1 MARRRT
7 LAAPSMAWCIPVLLA
22 ILAVGLIARG
32 GTTDDA
38 TTKPADGLPVQ
49 VDVEPAADSKDK
61 AGPPPLPADVLKELV
76 ALVKSASLDTPE
88 PTTAPGDPAE
98 LSVTTELPDAS
109 DEDVD
114 TDVTDVTD
122 DTDAD
127 AADEAA
133 DDSADEGGDLI
144 QVSRPGVFMVN
155 FQNTDLRLA
164 LRLLSTQGRRNI
176 VASKSVT
183 GTVTATFYDVTFQEA
198 LDAILQATG
207 FGYIERENF
216 IYVYSAEEIEKIKKA
231 SQPLELRTF
240 RLSYV
245 RVSDVQV
252 LILPAMSSD
261 GTVAVTPT
269 PVRGIAPDTTETGGN
284 DFALDDLLVVRDYA
298 KNLDQIAEIIAQV
311 DVRPQQVL
319 IEATILTARL
329 DETNSLGVNFAA
341 LQGVNFDEMG
351 AGSTGIGDMATGA
364 LAAGDTRVRAAA
376 FRTDFDIVD
385 DGLTVGFLSSNVA
398 VFISALET
406 FTDVTVLANPKLLIL
421 NKQRGEVLI
430 GSRDGYLTTVVNEG
444 ISTESVEFL
453 ETGTKLIVRP
463 FIGNDGYIRLEIHPE
478 DSDGSV
484 VNGLPNETT
493 TQVTSNVLVR
503 DGHTI
508 VIGGLFRDEVQEG
521 RSQIPGLGNLKHIG
535 EIFAQTDDVVERHEV
550 IIVITTHIIR
560 QDADEAIS
568 EQIKD
573 DIERFRVGQR
583 KGLRWWGR
591 AQLAQTCLRRAH
603 EALVQGRLDRALWN
617 TDMALSLH
625 PRFIEAIRLKERM
638 TEQAYWA
645 QEGRTSSVKYVLQ
658 RMIMEDLH
666 QPVSRV
672 IVPRKPLDG
681 IGLSDD
687 VRDAIGIR
695 PILEDPLPGVG
706 NLPGNEG
713 PLPGVG
719 NLPGNVLPPGAV
731 GQLKDD
737 EEQADENNGAVRV
750 SPNAKMDEQ

>member
-1 MARRRT
+1 MARGRS
-7 LAAPSMAWCIPVLLA
+7 LVAPGMAWCIPVLLA
-22 ILAVGLIARG
+22 ILAVGLVARG
-32 GTTDDA
+32 GATDDA
-38 TTKPADGLPVQ
+38 TTNPADGLPVL
-49 VDVEPAADSKDK
+49 VGLEPTGDSEDT
-61 AGPPPLPADVLKELV
+61 AESPPLPADVLKHLE
-76 ALVKSASLDTPE
+76 APVKSASLDTPQ

-98 LSVTTELPDAS
+98 LSVTTDLSGTS
-109 DEDVD
+109 DEDVA
-114 TDVTDVTD
+114 TDATD

-127 AADEAA
+127 AVDDAG
-133 DDSADEGGDLI
+133 DDSANEGEDLV
-144 QVSRPGVFMVN
+144 QVSKPGVFMVN

-198 LDAILQATG
+198 LAAILQAAG
-207 FGYIERENF
+207 FGYLERENF
-216 IYVYSAEEIEKIKKA
+216 IYVYSSEELEKIKKA
-231 SQPLELRTF
+231 SQPLELRMF

-245 RVSDVQV
+245 RASDLQV

-261 GTVAVTPT
+261 GSVAITPA
-269 PVRGIAPDTTETGGN
+269 PIRGIAPDTTETGGN
-284 DFALDDLLVVRDYA
+284 DFAMDDLLVVRDYA
-298 KNLDQIAEIIAQV
+298 ENLGRIAEIIEHV

-329 DETNSLGVNFAA
+329 DETNALGVNFAA
-341 LQGVNFDEMG
+341 LKGVNFDEIG

-364 LAAGDTRVRAAA
+364 LASGDTRVRAAA
-376 FRTDFDIVD
+376 FRTDFDAVE
-385 DGLTVGFLSSNVA
+385 DGLSIGFLSSNVS
-398 VFISALET
+398 VFITALET

-430 GSRDGYLTTVVNEG
+430 GSRDGYRTTVVNEG

-463 FIGNDGYIRLEIHPE
+463 FIADDGYIRLEIHPE

-484 VNGLPNETT
+484 AGGLPSETT
-493 TQVTSNVLVR
+493 TQVTSNVLLK

-508 VIGGLFRDEVQEG
+508 VIGGLFRDEVQEV

-535 EIFAQTDDVVERHEV
+535 DIFAQTEDTVERHEV

-560 QDADEAIS
+560 HDADEAIS
-568 EQIKD
+568 QQIMD

-591 AQLAQTCLRRAH
+591 GQLAQTHLRWAH

-617 TDMALSLH
+617 TDMALSLN
-625 PRFIEAIRLKERM
+625 PRFIDAIRLKERM

-645 QEGRTSSVKYVLQ
+645 QEGKTSSVKYLLQ

-666 QPVSRV
+666 QPASRV
-672 IVPRKPLDG
+672 IPPRKPLDG
-681 IGLSDD
+681 DGLSDD

-695 PILEDPLPGVG
+695 PILEDPLPGRG
-706 NLPGNEG
+706 NLPGD
-713 PLPGVG
+713 
-719 NLPGNVLPPGAV
+719 VLPPGAV
-731 GQLKDD
+731 GQLKD
-737 EEQADENNGAVRV
+737 EQKRADDNNGAVRV
-750 SPNAKMDEQ
+750 SPTNVDE